1 TQRVFLFDPTS
12 GAALFTL
19 RPPVPDDMDIH
30 NYDFGMSL
38 AVFGDRVVVGAP
50 YDETVADPLGAA
62 YLFDSCG
69 NGVVSAR
76 EHCDDGNTVGGDAC
90 PATCSYCDE
99 VPSVTCRVAPAAK
112 ASLDLKAFSDV
123 THDQLR
129 WKWKSKGDTV
139 AADFG
144 NPLTAD
150 KYALCVYDQSQTVA
164 PRVRLDAALDP
175 DAACGHACWTARSNG
190 GYGYKNRSL
199 SPSGVKTAQLRASSS
214 GSAKLGVK
222 ARGTLLGLPDLPMSG
237 QVTVQLHR
245 TGAAHVCWSADYGT
259 PTVNGPAGYSARS
272 D

>member
-99 VPSVTCRVAPAAK
+99 VPSVTCRVAAAREVVARLEGVLRCHARPAAVEVEEQGRHGG
-112 ASLDLKAFSDV
+112 SG
-123 THDQLR
+123 LR
-129 WKWKSKGDTV
+129 QP
-139 AADFG
+139 ADG
-144 NPLTAD
+144 H

-175 DAACGHACWTARSNG
+175 
-190 GYGYKNRSL
+190 
-199 SPSGVKTAQLRASSS
+199 
-214 GSAKLGVK
+214 
-222 ARGTLLGLPDLPMSG
+222 
-237 QVTVQLHR
+237 
-245 TGAAHVCWSADYGT
+245 GAA
-259 PTVNGPAGYSARS
+259 
-272 D
+272 